1 VDKAMNKEKSKEILL
16 EISELR
22 DSMHKLFDGKQKGYR
37 RSPARLY
44 TIRSENQQLLQAF
57 EWKKH

>member
-22 DSMHKLFDGKQKGYR
+22 DSMHKLFDKNKKVTEEVLHVSTQLDQRINSYFKLSNGKSY
-37 RSPARLY
+37 
-44 TIRSENQQLLQAF
+44 
-57 EWKKH
+57 